1 MNFSELVFI
10 ARFLPLLLVIYYVTP
25 HRWKNLVLL
34 LASLGF
40 NLFLDVKTC
49 IVLGAFILINFPFL
63 KGFDKVQ
70 KNKKKGLFIC
80 LLIMDSL
87 PLICFKFWPGL
98 GGLMPVGLSFYTF
111 MLLSVVCDVYWGRV
125 RVSGLLEFST
135 YMSFFGKVLQGPIVL
150 YEEMQEE
157 RKYTVSGLEYGM
169 ELFIVGLM
177 HKVLVADRIAILW
190 NDVQM
195 IGFESI
201 STPMAYLGMAAFCIQ
216 LYFDFNGYSLMAMGV
231 AKMLGI
237 DFPRNFDHP
246 YMAATVGEYYRRW
259 HATLGRWFKEYV
271 YIPLGGSRVR
281 AFRHIFNLF
290 VVWLF
295 TGLWHGTTVN
305 FLIWA
310 GMLLVL
316 ICLEKFL
323 YGKFLE
329 KHFWI
334 SRIYIFTLIPLSW
347 IVFAIPN
354 LQGLIAYVKRLLP
367 WVEHSGA
374 VNARD
379 YIHYGKDFIGV
390 FLLAFVLSLPIVE
403 KCFKKFRSS
412 WWMKLILFV
421 AFWVCIYV
429 VANNDGN
436 PFLYSN
442 F

>member
-1 MNFSELVFI
+1 M
-10 ARFLPLLLVIYYVTP
+10 
-25 HRWKNLVLL
+25 
-34 LASLGF
+34 
-40 NLFLDVKTC
+40 
-49 IVLGAFILINFPFL
+49 
-63 KGFDKVQ
+63 
-70 KNKKKGLFIC
+70 
-80 LLIMDSL
+80 
-87 PLICFKFWPGL
+87 
-98 GGLMPVGLSFYTF
+98 
-111 MLLSVVCDVYWGRV
+111 
-125 RVSGLLEFST
+125 
-135 YMSFFGKVLQGPIVL
+135 
-150 YEEMQEE
+150 
-157 RKYTVSGLEYGM
+157 
-169 ELFIVGLM
+169 
-177 HKVLVADRIAILW
+177 
-190 NDVQM
+190 
-195 IGFESI
+195 
-201 STPMAYLGMAAFCIQ
+201 
-216 LYFDFNGYSLMAMGV
+216 
-231 AKMLGI
+231 
-237 DFPRNFDHP
+237 
-246 YMAATVGEYYRRW
+246 
-259 HATLGRWFKEYV
+259 
-271 YIPLGGSRVR
+271 R